1 MHHDS
6 PRGITLRDTPSDMA
20 FAVLVLCS
28 LHVGASEPFRE
39 PSEAKMRSQTP
50 VQQPQGSKRARAPD
64 LQGARSGATRLD
76 TPVASMHPDP
86 DSGSGPSTD
95 RIRRRLEEAWC

>member
-1 MHHDS
+1 
-6 PRGITLRDTPSDMA
+6 
-20 FAVLVLCS
+20 
-28 LHVGASEPFRE
+28 
-39 PSEAKMRSQTP
+39 MRSQTP